1 MKKSRKGVSEIVA
14 TVLMI
19 LIVTTIGFGVVSLS
33 MNYFSGV
40 SSARDVANK
49 INIDAIRENFIIVNT
64 LIDTASS
71 NVSVWVYNYGET
83 NLRMTAMY
91 LNGTQLANFEAP
103 AYIVPASMGIING
116 TYPGAIGNAP
126 QLIRA
131 VSTLGN
137 YYENYYMP

>member
-1 MKKSRKGVSEIVA
+1 LKRNRKGVSEIIA

-49 INIDAIRENFIIVNT
+49 INIDAIRENFIVVNV
-64 LIDTASS
+64 LINTSSS
-71 NVSVWVYNYGET
+71 NVSIWVYNYGEI
-83 NLRMTAMY
+83 NLRMTAIY
-91 LNGTQLANFEAP
+91 LNGTQLGNFEAP
-103 AYIVPASMGIING
+103 PYIVPAGYGIING

-126 QLIRA
+126 QLIRV